1 MTPQRVGKLIIIF
14 VMLSIIIWFII
25 LGFDKVVIKLKQF
38 SKITAD
44 PME

>member
-1 MTPQRVGKLIIIF
+1 MTPQRVGKLIILL

-25 LGFDKVVIKLKQF
+25 LGFDKFVIKLKQL
-38 SKITAD
+38 SKITVD